1 MNYLATKRV
10 LRRLKREFSPEKPTL
25 WVGKN
30 GVNLDLVEEAKKQ
43 LEGRQVVKVR
53 LHRIVLQSAEEV
65 AHLLAIETEGEIVE
79 VRGRSFIL
87 YKPPRRD
94 WEAKE
99 NPDNG
104 ES

>member
-1 MNYLATKRV
+1 VNYLATKRV

-30 GVNLDLVEEAKKQ
+30 GVNPDLVEEAKKQ
-43 LEGRQVVKVR
+43 LEGKEVVKVR

-65 AHLLAIETEGEIVE
+65 ARLLAIETKGEIVE

-87 YKPPRRD
+87 YKPSKRD
-94 WEAKE
+94 WEVNE